1 MMNDK
6 DFKKLAESVDQM
18 GAIMHGDSIP
28 HRRTT
33 NNMMNREIKF
43 RAWHNNA
50 KRYMEDLCLYL
61 DSGELGDVSECFH
74 NLESREDYIL
84 EQYTGL
90 KDKNGKEIY
99 EGDIIQMIYDT
110 GRRGEIEEIEWLNGI
125 DFDFAGWGT
134 KTILTSQWK
143 YSEVIGNIH
152 KGIFKDKSTTNE

>member
-1 MMNDK
+1 
-6 DFKKLAESVDQM
+6 
-18 GAIMHGDSIP
+18 
-28 HRRTT
+28 
-33 NNMMNREIKF
+33 MMNREIKF

-99 EGDIIQMIYDT
+99 EGDILQTSESD
-110 GRRGEIEEIEWLNGI
+110 GVWSDQKNGVVVSDI
-125 DFDFAGWGT
+125 RHPFGNAHLF
-134 KTILTSQWK
+134 
-143 YSEVIGNIH
+143 EVIGNVH
-152 KGIFKDKSTTNE
+152 EGIFKDKSTTNE